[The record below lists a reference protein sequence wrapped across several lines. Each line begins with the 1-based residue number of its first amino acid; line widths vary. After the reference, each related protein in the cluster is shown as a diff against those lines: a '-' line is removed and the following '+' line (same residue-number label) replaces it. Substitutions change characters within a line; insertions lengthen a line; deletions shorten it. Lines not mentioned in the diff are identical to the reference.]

1 MTGADS
7 LGNVLG
13 LGGGFTLLVS
23 STLTGVRMLLSDPS
37 SWPPTTN
44 SQVGVL
50 ARLSTW

>member
-1 MTGADS
+1 MAGADAGADS

-37 SWPPTTN
+37 S
-44 SQVGVL
+44 
-50 ARLSTW
+50 

>member
-37 SWPPTTN
+37 SGPPTTN